1 MPRRKRRV
9 FSREFKVCAV
19 ERLVAGETAAALSKE
34 LLTPANHLY
43 KWCMHYRR
51 GGPEALRSA
60 HRPYKVSGAVEVDPV
75 VKAQS
80 VADLS
85 AARERIIALERK
97 IGQQQLELD
106 FFQQALRQVGQA
118 RQPSDGLG
126 VPASTRSSR
135 RRRPGRKAS

>member
-1 MPRRKRRV
+1 
-9 FSREFKVCAV
+9 
-19 ERLVAGETAAALSKE
+19 
-34 LLTPANHLY
+34 
-43 KWCMHYRR
+43 MHYRR
-51 GGPEALRSA
+51 GGPEALRPA
-60 HRPYKVSGAVEVDPV
+60 HRPYKVCGAVEVDPA
-75 VKAQS
+75 VKTPQ

-85 AARERIIALERK
+85 AAHKQIIALERK
-97 IGQQQLELD
+97 IDQQQLELD